1 MYKDTV
7 LKKNRNNVE
16 RKYLKG
22 IIIEPGLSLN
32 QVASDFYEKINGEL
46 TFLSIAT
53 QISKDYDVSID
64 DCINDLE
71 TLTTQLLEKELVF
84 KV

>member
-7 LKKNRNNVE
+7 LKKNPNNVE

-22 IIIEPGLSLN
+22 IIVEPGLSLN

-53 QISKDYDVSID
+53 QISKEYDVSIN